1 MNAHKNARSTRF
13 GRAVMVRRVLDDGW
27 TVAAAASAFAV
38 STRTVR
44 KWLARFRSDG
54 LAGLQSRSSAPR
66 LVGNKLP
73 APWVDRIVRLR
84 RDYRMAAPPTC
95 PDGCATTTS
104 SDPMLVSHAEGR
116 DAGRAAARALRHLGG
131 RHGRRPGQAGA
142 GPGQRQRLPHLAQGG
157 TGGGQEHR
165 PRAS

>member
-1 MNAHKNARSTRF
+1 MNAHKNARSTPF

-66 LVGNKLP
+66 LVGTSCRHPGSTESSGCAATIGWPRRRP
-73 APWVDRIVRLR
+73 AQ
-84 RDYRMAAPPTC
+84 MAAP
-95 PDGCATTTS
+95 
-104 SDPMLVSHAEGR
+104 L
-116 DAGRAAARALRHLGG
+116 
-131 RHGRRPGQAGA
+131 Q
-142 GPGQRQRLPHLAQGG
+142 
-157 TGGGQEHR
+157 
-165 PRAS
+165 PRATPC